1 MNKREFKIL
10 NGMITETAMNSYRA
24 LLFKFF
30 QENQLNNSVCFN
42 NENHTKCY
50 QIEDKLVYPTKLF
63 IDECD
68 KLTLLFD
75 IEYLK
80 EGHTNVENLVRWVED
95 LDYVDLGLLCSFIQ
109 SNYYINKKYTNIS
122 YVL

>member
-1 MNKREFKIL
+1 MNKREFRIL
-10 NGMITETAMNSYRA
+10 NEMIVETAMNSYRA

-30 QENQLNNSVCFN
+30 QENQLNNSVYFN
-42 NENHTKCY
+42 NDNHTKAY
-50 QIEDKLVYPTKLF
+50 QVEDKLVYPTELF

-75 IEYLK
+75 IEHLNEDIK
-80 EGHTNVENLVRWVED
+80 AEKLVRWVED

-109 SNYYINKKYTNIS
+109 GNYYK
-122 YVL
+122 

>member
-1 MNKREFKIL
+1 MNKREFRIL
-10 NGMITETAMNSYRA
+10 NEMIIETAMNSYRA

-30 QENQLNNSVCFN
+30 QENQLKNSVYFN
-42 NENHTKCY
+42 NDNHTKAY
-50 QIEDKLVYPTKLF
+50 QVEDKLVYPTELF

-75 IEYLK
+75 IEHLNEDIK
-80 EGHTNVENLVRWVED
+80 AEKLVRWVED

-109 SNYYINKKYTNIS
+109 SNYYK
-122 YVL
+122 